1 MWYCWKREKWLASQ
15 DICKSANLKKK
26 PVVYFSKFFQ
36 SHLCFD
42 YIFLLMKNH
51 YFSFELYI
59 FHKVSSVRESK
70 IIEHV
75 TSWMELCKKSKIST
89 KYCSINKIWKVE
101 FAYLRRCETLWSA
114 REIASMALSAEQV
127 RHTENVFHIALREK
141 NDNTISI
148 CNWNVFLLKN
158 QTQIRLTL
166 RKIRNPMKTAL
177 AELKAVARTRIQNL
191 TMKAALRRNA
201 PRTAPTPIAH
211 LKRANKRS
219 RSEKQILS
227 R

>member
-1 MWYCWKREKWLASQ
+1 MAGIARYLQIRKFE
-15 DICKSANLKKK
+15 KK
-26 PVVYFSKFFQ
+26 PVIYFSKFFQ

-101 FAYLRRCETLWSA
+101 FAY
-114 REIASMALSAEQV
+114 
-127 RHTENVFHIALREK
+127 LREK